1 MNERSGEKFSP
12 LVRPIFIVSTMTAI
26 KFSAASIQKA
36 PQTAV
41 TSVATAYPWAAEIE
55 KTIVQS
61 LVTTFGLDFLLFQ
74 DKIGGDVDTVHNVR
88 RGIFSSDI
96 EEKRYKEREEYSDV
110 KSEYHRHDNYIATGR
125 RDKQLQQEGMLHDP
139 YRNIFISLDEKI
151 NLDHVISAKEIHDD
165 PGRILAGLSGVALA
179 NQDTNLQTTQES
191 INKSKKQSPMHEYI
205 KKLPDLI
212 RENNKNIECYNKQLQ
227 ALSNAPY
234 ENRANIEK
242 LKAKI
247 RKAQKKGE
255 MLESIDE
262 KAMLERDRK
271 ARSAYDRSIN
281 QAYYQSSK
289 FFKKT
294 AIASATAAVSMGTR
308 QVLGLVCAEIWFELK
323 EAIPAIF
330 EKIKSKFC
338 LDDFFVH
345 VKITLKKI
353 WQRIKMRFRDF
364 LTEFKDGAIGGALSS
379 VTTTIFNIFAT
390 TGKGAIKIIRE
401 MWGHLTKALKLIFFN
416 PENLSLI
423 DLGKAVTGVLATGVS
438 ALAGSMV
445 YANLVP
451 VLSFPMGGE
460 LATFAGALVTGLLT
474 LGLNHFLLHSDL
486 AKKAWAYLE
495 SRMPHAELLRKYK
508 EANAEIDRYLA
519 ELGNIEFNLDLEDL
533 ASFATQLESSENEE
547 EKATVL
553 KEQTDKMKI
562 DLPFEPG
569 NFALTRKFL
578 AGKI

>member
-74 DKIGGDVDTVHNVR
+74 DKIGGDVDTIFNANKGLYATEVAR
-88 RGIFSSDI
+88 ARYEQRGPYIP
-96 EEKRYKEREEYSDV
+96 
-110 KSEYHRHDNYIATGR
+110 DNYHANNPNYKSIRNREQNEYLDYSGKPLTAETGR
-125 RDKQLQQEGMLHDP
+125 
-139 YRNIFISLDEKI
+139 S
-151 NLDHVISAKEIHDD
+151 LDHVCSAFEIHNNPGIYLAELDPSEIANLDINLQYTSRSVNSSMRDTPIDEWLKKKPRLIEDNEKELKKLEQKLSQAKSIEDINNIQKAIDNKERLIDKLKSVDEDAMRKRDAQARKEIE
-165 PGRILAGLSGVALA
+165 RIIDAKYYGGTTFMKNTAFASFKAG
-179 NQDTNLQTTQES
+179 
-191 INKSKKQSPMHEYI
+191 
-205 KKLPDLI
+205 
-212 RENNKNIECYNKQLQ
+212 
-227 ALSNAPY
+227 
-234 ENRANIEK
+234 
-242 LKAKI
+242 AK
-247 RKAQKKGE
+247 
-255 MLESIDE
+255 
-262 KAMLERDRK
+262 
-271 ARSAYDRSIN
+271 
-281 QAYYQSSK
+281 
-289 FFKKT
+289 
-294 AIASATAAVSMGTR
+294 MGSR
-308 QVLGLVCAEIWFELK
+308 QVLGLICAEIWFELK

-338 LDDFFVH
+338 LDDFFAH
-345 VKITLKKI
+345 VKTTLKKI

-508 EANAEIDRYLA
+508 EANAEIDRYLT

-533 ASFATQLESSENEE
+533 ASFATQLEFSENEE

-553 KEQTDKMKI
+553 KEQADKMKI

-569 NFALTRKFL
+569 NSASTRKFL

>member
-12 LVRPIFIVSTMTAI
+12 LVRPIFIVSTMTDI
-26 KFSAASIQKA
+26 TFSAASIQKA

-139 YRNIFISLDEKI
+139 YRNIFMSPDEKR

-165 PGRILAGLSGVALA
+165 PGRILAGLDGTTLA
-179 NQDTNLQTTQES
+179 NQSVNLQTTHEKV
-191 INKSKKQSPMHEYI
+191 NKSKKARPMREYI
-205 KKLPDLI
+205 ERLPDLI
-212 RENNKNIECYNKQLQ
+212 ENAKQDIERNIKLKQ
-227 ALSNAPY
+227 ALSEDSY
-234 ENRANIEK
+234 KNRE
-242 LKAKI
+242 KI
-247 RKAQKKGE
+247 RTLEIEIRNSQEKVRI
-255 MLESIDE
+255 LESVDK
-262 KAMLERDRK
+262 KAMLERDAK
-271 ARSAYDRSIN
+271 ARSAYDTQIN
-281 QAYYQSSK
+281 REYYQSSR

-294 AIASATAAVSMGTR
+294 AIASATAAIAMGAR

-323 EAIPAIF
+323 EAIPDILK
-330 EKIKSKFC
+330 KIKSKFC
-338 LDDFFVH
+338 LDDFFSYI
-345 VKITLKKI
+345 KTTFNNI
-353 WQRIKMRFRDF
+353 WQRIKMRFCDF
-364 LTEFKDGAIGGALSS
+364 LKEFKDGAIGGALSS

-533 ASFATQLESSENEE
+533 ASFATQLEFSENEE

-553 KEQTDKMKI
+553 KEQANKMKI

-569 NFALTRKFL
+569 NSASTRKFL
-578 AGKI
+578 AGKV